1 MCHHSC
7 KGGITYATKF
17 KQNQIYYTS
26 LLLYHVCLDEK
37 VKVQQMNIGH
47 PLLTMHPLMHENLIV
62 FAIVV
67 VLSTNCTSI
76 MPTIQ

>member
-1 MCHHSC
+1 
-7 KGGITYATKF
+7 
-17 KQNQIYYTS
+17 
-26 LLLYHVCLDEK
+26 
-37 VKVQQMNIGH
+37 MNIGH

-76 MPTIQ
+76 MPTIQWWLDPM